1 MEQKVFNVM
10 SEEFTRNYDFYKD
23 YDDIVMHKE
32 TEQIFK
38 TNFINGMVQL
48 VPVSNQ
54 TAIEKI
60 EQGLS
65 EFVRELKRQG
75 F

>member
-1 MEQKVFNVM
+1 MEQVLTAM
-10 SEEFTRNYDFYKD
+10 QEEFTKNYDFYKD
-23 YDDIVMHKE
+23 YDDMLIYKE

-38 TNFINGMVQL
+38 TNFLNGMVQW

-65 EFVRELKRQG
+65 EFTKELKRQE